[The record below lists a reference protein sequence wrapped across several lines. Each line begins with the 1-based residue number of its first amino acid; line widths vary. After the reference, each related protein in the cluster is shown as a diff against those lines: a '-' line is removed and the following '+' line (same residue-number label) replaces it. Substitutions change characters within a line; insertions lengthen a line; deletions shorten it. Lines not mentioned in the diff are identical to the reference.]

1 MDFIKEKREGI
12 YFFVWLWQ
20 CFSCFGKIVSG
31 RRWTS
36 VCDFN
41 WNDTCI
47 GD

>member
-1 MDFIKEKREGI
+1 MDFIKKNGKGLL
-12 YFFVWLWQ
+12 FCLALAVPSAVLGN
-20 CFSCFGKIVSG
+20 CFRS
-31 RRWTS
+31 RWTS